1 MLKIF
6 QKFFMKNLDYKK
18 EEYRGTIKQIMKV
31 RGLRTISL
39 ANYNAWL
46 ENPVNEESGIHSLK
60 LNLQDG
66 YVNIYGYR
74 RTKTNKLVCGDVIDN
89 APASL
94 YKEAYDQVNEI
105 IKNEARIPM
114 KVRKNIL
121 VGLCR

>member
-1 MLKIF
+1 MLKF
-6 QKFFMKNLDYKK
+6 FEKLFMKKLDYKK

-39 ANYNAWL
+39 ANYNEWL

-66 YVNIYGYR
+66 YVNIDGYR
-74 RTKTNKLVCGDVIDN
+74 RTKTNKWVCGDIIDN

-94 YKEAYDQVNEI
+94 YKEAYDMVNEI
-105 IKNEARIPM
+105 ITNEARIPG
-114 KVRKNIL
+114 KVRRNIL
-121 VGLCR
+121 VSLAR